1 MWIEFLLAACM
12 TLILIYGPGFLFF
25 RGIRFSGALSFFC
38 APLYSIAAYVA
49 LPILYA
55 PLALP
60 CSVATVVG
68 PTALVAALMFVRAQT
83 QSRSNS
89 AGLELN
95 PVCPLHV
102 RSRTIPID
110 LVGPIA
116 YVIAAS
122 LVCYFVFIR
131 ALPEA
136 GAILQRHDNQTHL
149 NLVRAFLDSRTW
161 SSLHNNVFLASPAYA
176 VPFAKTGGFYPC
188 AWACVVVLTC
198 LTSGVDLMISVNAVV
213 TVITCVVFPLGMYA
227 FFRVLLPQRRRTI
240 LLGAIAI
247 TGFVNWPWFYIYT
260 GPLYPNELGIAL
272 QFGALAV
279 LMLLI
284 ERAWHIEQPVHF
296 VAFCVIAFLALGLS
310 HPSAIF
316 SSYVFMACYGAHV
329 LANAYTGRRRAFVL
343 AGYTVTIVA
352 FWICC
357 YRIPAL
363 GRVISYDEH
372 EQANLGDAIIS
383 LLNMSFVT
391 ANTQYVIVFCSL
403 LGSVALF
410 RQQKR
415 RWLLLPVAFFALG
428 YVATRIDWGF
438 VEHWISALWYS
449 DSRRMASNMT
459 LYLMPVVAI
468 GLDTLLPSP
477 EDDAEHRQDTKV
489 RLRQALCVALVMGIF
504 FPSIRL
510 PQASIRIETPFG
522 IMAAKLHD
530 RYRETIYAPE
540 EIAFVNRALEVIP
553 ADSLV
558 INTPADGSLWA
569 YGVNGLNTYYRSI
582 TYERQTPEAELI
594 RIRLND
600 YASDPKV
607 RDAVA
612 HVGATYVLQ
621 LDRGVSF
628 EDGAWIWQVSERHLH
643 AWRGV
648 SAIGDETPGFSVV
661 LAEGSEMRLYRI
673 DAA

>member
-25 RGIRFSGALSFFC
+25 RGIRFSGALSLFC
-38 APLYSIAAYVA
+38 APLYSIAAYVV

-60 CSVATVVG
+60 CSVATVAG
-68 PTALVAALMFVRAQT
+68 PTVLVAALMFARAQAPT
-83 QSRSNS
+83 RSDS
-89 AGLELN
+89 DVLELS
-95 PVCPLHV
+95 PVAPFRV
-102 RSRTIPID
+102 GTRTIPLD
-110 LVGPIA
+110 LVGPIV
-116 YVIAAS
+116 YVMAAS

-149 NLVRAFLDSRTW
+149 NLARAFLDSRTW
-161 SSLHNNVFLASPAYA
+161 SSLHNNVFLASPAHA

-188 AWACVVVLTC
+188 AWACVVVLTS
-198 LTSGVDLMISVNAVV
+198 LSSGVDLMVSANAVV
-213 TVITCVVFPLGMYA
+213 TVVTCVVFPLGMYA

-272 QFGALAV
+272 QFGALGA

-284 ERAWHIEQPVHF
+284 ERTWHTEKPARF
-296 VAFCVIAFLALGLS
+296 VAFSVIAFLALGLS

-329 LANAYTGRRRAFVL
+329 LANAFVGRRRVIVL
-343 AGYTVTIVA
+343 ACYTMAIVA
-352 FWICC
+352 FWIGC

-363 GRVISYDEH
+363 GHVISYDEH

-428 YVATRIDWGF
+428 YVATRIDWGI
-438 VEHWISALWYS
+438 VKHWISALWYS

-477 EDDAEHRQDTKV
+477 EDNAERHQDSKA
-489 RLRQALCVALVMGIF
+489 RLRQVLCVLLVTGIF
-504 FPSIRL
+504 FPSITL
-510 PQASIRIETPFG
+510 PQVSIHIETPFG
-522 IMAAKLHD
+522 IMATKLYN

-540 EIAFVNRALEVIP
+540 EIAFVNRALEVMP
-553 ADSLV
+553 AGSLV
-558 INTPADGSLWA
+558 INAPIDGSLWA

-594 RIRLND
+594 RTRLND
-600 YASDPKV
+600 YASDPHV

-628 EDGAWIWQVSERHLH
+628 EDGAWIWQVSDRHLH
-643 AWRGV
+643 AWHGV
-648 SAIGDETPGFSVV
+648 NAIGDETPGFSVV
-661 LAEGSEMRLYRI
+661 LADGSEMRLYRI